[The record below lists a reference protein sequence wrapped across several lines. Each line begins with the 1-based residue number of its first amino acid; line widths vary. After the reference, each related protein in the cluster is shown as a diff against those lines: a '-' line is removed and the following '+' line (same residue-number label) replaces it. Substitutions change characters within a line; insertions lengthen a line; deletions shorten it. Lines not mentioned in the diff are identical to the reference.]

1 MINRPLADVAFRG
14 LLQRRCHFD
23 STTAMASHHPGA
35 PTAPDPHLV
44 PPILATWLSV
54 FRPCFTAPVWGRI
67 LVLVAGAVL
76 APRKR
81 TVTQVLRVM
90 GLADDRHFRRYHEVL
105 SRARWDARDV
115 ARRLLLHIIER
126 LLPDG
131 EVVIGID
138 DTLERR
144 WGARIKARG
153 IYRDP
158 VRSSKGHFVKSSG
171 LRWLSLMVAVPIPWA
186 GRTWALPFLTI
197 LAPSARWSE
206 AHGKRHKT
214 LTSWAR
220 QAILQTKRWLPNR
233 PLVFVAD
240 SGFAALDLLAAVRSH
255 VCMITRLRLDASLFR
270 PAPKRRPGQRGRTP
284 LKGRALP
291 KLSAVLKNKKTVWT
305 SVVVSQWYNAQQRTL
320 LIATG
325 TALWYHAGTAPV
337 PIRWVLVRD
346 PSGEHEPAA
355 FLSTDLDAQ
364 PATILGWFVSRWRL
378 ETTFQDVRA
387 HLGVETQRQWSDLA
401 ILRTTPALLGLF
413 SLITV
418 WADAL
423 ARDAAKTV
431 RPNTAAW
438 YRKQEPTFSDAI
450 AAVRR
455 VLWSPPDFSRS
466 RTAGE
471 NVKIPASLLK
481 RFVETL
487 CLAA

>member
-1 MINRPLADVAFRG
+1 
-14 LLQRRCHFD
+14 
-23 STTAMASHHPGA
+23 MASHHPSA
-35 PTAPDPHLV
+35 STALDPHLV
-44 PPILATWLSV
+44 PPILAVWLSG
-54 FRPCFTAPVWGRI
+54 FRPCFTAPVWNRI

-76 APRKR
+76 APGKR
-81 TVTQVLRVM
+81 TVSQLLRVM
-90 GLADDRHFRRYHEVL
+90 GLADEPGFRRYHEVL
-105 SRARWDARDV
+105 SRARWDGRAV
-115 ARRLLLHIIER
+115 ARRLLLTIVEQ

-138 DTLERR
+138 DTIERR

-158 VRSSKGHFVKSSG
+158 VRSSKGHFVKTSG

-186 GRTWALPFLTI
+186 KRTSALPFLTI

-206 AHGKRHKT
+206 ANGKHHKT

-233 PLVFVAD
+233 RLVFVAD
-240 SGFAALDLLAAVRSH
+240 SGFAALDLLAAVRGH
-255 VCMITRLRLDASLFR
+255 VCMITRLRLDANLFW

-284 LKGRALP
+284 LKGPALP
-291 KLSAVLKNKKTVWT
+291 KLRAVLKSKRTVWT
-305 SVVVSQWYNAQQRTL
+305 SVVVSQWYNAQQRSL
-320 LIATG
+320 LGATG
-325 TALWYHAGTAPV
+325 TALWYHAGIAPV

-346 PSGEHEPAA
+346 LSGEHEPAA

-364 PATILGWFVSRWRL
+364 PATILGWFVSRWRV
-378 ETTFQDVRA
+378 ETTFQEVRA

-401 ILRTTPALLGLF
+401 VLRTTPALLGLF

-418 WADAL
+418 WADGL
-423 ARDAAKTV
+423 ARDTQTAL

-438 YRKQEPTFSDAI
+438 YRKQVPTFSDAI

-455 VLWSPPDFSRS
+455 VLWTPPDFSMS
-466 RTAGE
+466 RQPRDT
-471 NVKIPASLLK
+471 VTIPASLLK
-481 RFVETL
+481 RVFQTL